1 MVGACTVL
9 EEHLDGDQGARA
21 PQVRRHAH
29 RRLAAVAVQL
39 DQRGLEPCARAAA
52 AVRLGERG
60 GREVL
65 ALGAAALGLG
75 LGLG

>member
-1 MVGACTVL
+1 MGACTVL
-9 EEHLDGDQGARA
+9 EEHVDGDQGVRA

-52 AVRLGERG
+52 AEGLGQRG
-60 GREVL
+60 GGEVL

-75 LGLG
+75 LGLS